1 MPQEARNNFL
11 ISVVGLNML
20 LSIPYIVHLYD
31 VQCLERVSS
40 LIMTRI
46 WLSTIRESS
55 YLKTRE
61 IGDVYRV

>member
-40 LIMTRI
+40 LIMTRF